1 MKPLHLDLRSGGNEL
16 LGTYVSAAAALDPSR
31 CWLALGIDRML
42 PEVLVPIRILVL
54 IRILPTCH
62 IPFPLYITE
71 ISSLLFKARRAARA
85 HGADRDAREHVRE
98 HNARRAL

>member
-42 PEVLVPIRILVL
+42 PEVLVPIRIL
-54 IRILPTCH
+54 PTCH

-71 ISSLLFKARRAARA
+71 ISSLLFKARRTARA

>member
-42 PEVLVPIRILVL
+42 PEVLVPILMN
-54 IRILPTCH
+54 H
-62 IPFPLYITE
+62 
-71 ISSLLFKARRAARA
+71 SS
-85 HGADRDAREHVRE
+85 HM
-98 HNARRAL
+98 